1 MAENER
7 ENIRESTL
15 EGLDIAAERAS
26 TAAGPRSSPATCCKP
41 RGMSRST
48 LDDPDAKQQV
58 AENSEIA
65 ELWDE
70 TPSGPQ
76 WRRGIRH
83 LRAVLA
89 PEADPQ

>member
-1 MAENER
+1 MAETER

-15 EGLDIAAERAS
+15 ERLDIAAERAS
-26 TAAGPRSSPATCCKP
+26 TAAGPRSSPATCFNP

-76 WRRGIRH
+76 
-83 LRAVLA
+83 
-89 PEADPQ
+89 

>member
-1 MAENER
+1 
-7 ENIRESTL
+7 
-15 EGLDIAAERAS
+15 
-26 TAAGPRSSPATCCKP
+26 
-41 RGMSRST
+41 MSRST